1 MTKIHLTAFSL
12 SVLILSACGDDVTK
26 VTQETSGL
34 EIVASAD
41 SLGKCTAEL
50 SGEMKFASNE
60 NAAISSR

>member
-34 EIVASAD
+34 ESWHPRIR
-41 SLGKCTAEL
+41 
-50 SGEMKFASNE
+50 SG
-60 NAAISSR
+60 NAPQNFLAR